1 MGIKYI
7 GKLNRK
13 CEMCDNYGT
22 HMYLDD
28 KDMVKGLFPEV
39 DYKDLTICEKCAKR
53 EVGNKNWKLVKR

>member
-1 MGIKYI
+1 
-7 GKLNRK
+7 
-13 CEMCDNYGT
+13 MCDNYGT

-39 DYKDLTICEKCAKR
+39 DYKDLTICEKCTKR